1 MYEDIHR
8 VFRWDEKYLKFQ
20 KKKLALKV
28 RSKLQLYCEQT
39 NISINIYV
47 LTPTRFPKNTL

>member
-28 RSKLQLYCEQT
+28 RSKLQLYGEHT